1 MKSATQLRT
10 SFSILSPALL
20 WATLSLTALAPLLS
34 GCHEEPAPASA
45 VHPTV
50 SGLTVAPAVSETVPS
65 TVEAVGSVR
74 AAESAS
80 VAAQISGRVLDVMV
94 HAGDSV
100 RAGQPLVRIDNTLA
114 TSEVA
119 RAKAAVASASDAV
132 ATARAQASLAA
143 STLQRYELLRARKSV
158 SPQEYDEVSRRAE
171 AAEAQLRAAESQQ
184 AAAEAGAAS
193 ASTMA
198 GYGVVRAPFA
208 GLVTARL
215 ADPGTLA
222 APGVPLVVVDREG
235 PLQLQVSV
243 DESQIAAVLRG
254 QTMMATLDGLPQP
267 VSATVE
273 EIVPAADAASHSFLV
288 KLGLPAESSLRAG
301 VYGSVAI
308 PVGQRTATLIPAAA
322 VVHRGSLSTVWVVD
336 AEGIAALRTVT
347 LGSAM
352 GDRVEAL
359 SGVSAGEM
367 LVLNPADRDLA
378 GKRVEAQASATGV
391 SR

>member
-10 SFSILSPALL
+10 SFSILSPTLL
-20 WATLSLTALAPLLS
+20 LATLSLTALVPLLS
-34 GCHEEPAPASA
+34 GCHDEPAPVSA
-45 VHPTV
+45 VLPTV
-50 SGLTVAPAVSETVPS
+50 HGLTVAPAVAETVPS

-114 TSEVA
+114 TSDVV
-119 RAKAAVASASDAV
+119 RAKASVASASDA
-132 ATARAQASLAA
+132 AAAARSQASLAA
-143 STLQRYELLRARKSV
+143 STLKRYEMLRARRSV

-171 AAEAQLRAAESQQ
+171 AADAQLRAAESQQ
-184 AAAEAGAAS
+184 AAAEAAAAS
-193 ASTMA
+193 AATMA
-198 GYGVVRAPFA
+198 GYGVVRAPFS

-222 APGVPLVVVDREG
+222 APGVPLVVVDRQG

-243 DESQIAAVLRG
+243 DESQIAAVHRG
-254 QTMMATLDGLPQP
+254 QTIMATLDGLPQP

-288 KLGLPAESSLRAG
+288 KLRLPAQPSLRAG
-301 VYGSVAI
+301 IYGSIAI
-308 PVGQRTATLIPAAA
+308 PVGQRTATLIPTAA
-322 VVHRGSLSTVWVVD
+322 VVHRGSLATVWVVD
-336 AEGIAALRTVT
+336 ADGIAALRTVT
-347 LGSAM
+347 LGLTL

-359 SGVSAGEM
+359 SGVSPGET

-378 GKRVEAQASATGV
+378 GKRVEAQAGTTGV

>member
-1 MKSATQLRT
+1 MKAATQ
-10 SFSILSPALL
+10 SPDSSSILSPALL
-20 WATLSLTALAPLLS
+20 LATLFLTTLAPMLS
-34 GCHEEPAPASA
+34 GCHDGPAPAPA

-50 SGLTVAPAVSETVPS
+50 SGLTVAQAVSETVPS

-80 VAAQISGRVLDVMV
+80 VAAQISGRVLEVMV
-94 HAGDSV
+94 HAGDTV
-100 RAGQPLVRIDNTLA
+100 RAGQPLARIDDTLA
-114 TSEVA
+114 ASNVA
-119 RAKAAVASASDAV
+119 RAKAAVAGASDA
-132 ATARAQASLAA
+132 AAAAKAQASLAA

-171 AAEAQLRAAESQQ
+171 GAEAQLRAAESAR
-184 AAAEAGAAS
+184 AAAEADLAS

-208 GLVTARL
+208 GLVTARM

-222 APGVPLVVVDREG
+222 VPGLPLVVVDRQG

-243 DESQIAAVLRG
+243 DESQIAAVHRG
-254 QTMMATLDGLPQP
+254 QKMMATLDGLPQAVP
-267 VSATVE
+267 ATVG
-273 EIVPAADAASHSFLV
+273 EIVPAADPASHSFLV
-288 KLGLPAESSLRAG
+288 KLGLPTEPSLRAG
-301 VYGSVAI
+301 IYGSIAI

-322 VVHRGSLSTVWVVD
+322 VVHRGSLATVWVVD

-347 LGSAM
+347 LGTQL

-359 SGVSAGEM
+359 SGVSAGET

-378 GKRVEAQASATGV
+378 GKRVEPAVSRTGV

>member
-1 MKSATQLRT
+1 MKPATQSRK
-10 SFSILSPALL
+10 SFLIQSPAILL
-20 WATLSLTALAPLLS
+20 ATLSLTALAPLLS
-34 GCHEEPAPASA
+34 GCQDAPVPGPAVQS
-45 VHPTV
+45 TV
-50 SGLTVAPAVSETVPS
+50 SGLTLAQAVSETVPS

-80 VAAQISGRVLDVMV
+80 VAAQTSGRVLEVMV
-94 HAGDSV
+94 HAGDVV

-114 TSEVA
+114 ASEVA

-132 ATARAQASLAA
+132 AAARAQASLAA
-143 STLQRYELLRARKSV
+143 STLQRYELLRTRKSV

-171 AAEAQLRAAESQQ
+171 AAEAQLRAAKSQQ

-208 GLVTARL
+208 GLVTARM

-222 APGVPLVVVDREG
+222 APGVPLVVVDRQG

-243 DESQIAAVLRG
+243 DESQIAAVHRG
-254 QTMMATLDGLPQP
+254 QTMMAKLDGLPQA
-267 VSATVE
+267 VSARVE
-273 EIVPAADAASHSFLV
+273 EIVPAADPASHSFLV
-288 KLGLPAESSLRAG
+288 KLTLPTEPALRAG
-301 VYGSVAI
+301 IYGSIAI
-308 PVGQRTATLIPAAA
+308 PVGQRMATLIPAAA
-322 VVHRGSLSTVWVVD
+322 VVHRGSLATVWVVD
-336 AEGIAALRTVT
+336 AEGIATLRTVT
-347 LGSAM
+347 LGAGM
-352 GDRVEAL
+352 GNQVEAL
-359 SGVSAGEM
+359 SGVSAGET

-378 GKRVEAQASATGV
+378 GKRVEAAASAAGV